1 MDSLKGKFDY
11 LVGDVNWSGVLNL
24 ALDMRGT
31 GLFTDIFDRPGQ

>member
-1 MDSLKGKFDY
+1 MDSLKGKFGY